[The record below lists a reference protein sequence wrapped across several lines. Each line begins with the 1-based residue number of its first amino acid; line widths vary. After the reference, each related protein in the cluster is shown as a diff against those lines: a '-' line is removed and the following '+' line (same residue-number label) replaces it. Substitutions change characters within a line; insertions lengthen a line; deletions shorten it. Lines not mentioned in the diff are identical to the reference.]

1 MKRILLG
8 AATTALLFAGCAQ
21 NELLDGGIVTPND
34 GKIYFSAT
42 SGVPTNTR
50 AAAGN
55 PINSTADLQK
65 IGTFKVAGFHNGTD
79 EYVGTAATPVTV
91 TWTNGTSWE
100 YSNEPYWPSTGTM
113 NFLAYA
119 NWGTGTANI
128 PLPTITGTGMT
139 ATVKIDEDATTAH
152 TDLLVAATYDATKE
166 VRTLLTFKHA
176 LTQIVFKSANLS
188 EDGKADALDVHI
200 GGIKIVN
207 VSETGKMTVSKAAA
221 DGKAQI
227 GWSAQTAQTAKRA
240 DYKVE
245 HIDATLTDVMRTATN
260 SFEVPR
266 VAPANQTKYNLYPRV
281 QNAAEPA
288 NNALMLIPQN
298 FDAWDANKGAK
309 ATETDQYGAYIE
321 IDAIIRKKGSNNQAE
336 WFCGTKGA
344 DADISKGS
352 YGKIYIPVSS
362 LNNEVA
368 RWEAGKRINYII
380 TFGDKNSGSGGGGYD
395 ENGDPILVPIKFRA
409 VVEDWVETNV
419 PLLTATFEATSSA
432 ITNKFIT
439 GYVNKM
445 LDDVKDAAA
454 PKVIKAKIDINGTVS
469 NEMGNVATDDVA
481 LTTSH
486 KFLDAT
492 TLANGQIY
500 SSKFRPGSTVTYD
513 LVGVGNNWNGKTT
526 ELEVPEGWEARTFQG
541 ANEANPDASTKPAI
555 AAGGTVTLGVAKTP
569 NPEANILVLTKVP
582 FSYDNYNSH
591 VDYIE
596 DNIGGVVLN
605 EKSLAANFNTT
616 IYVAG
621 PVVRTN
627 TVFSSDMLS
636 ELVATPNDAT
646 LTIDMTAVAA
656 GLTTPDKTITT
667 WCPAGWKAEV
677 EQTAGGTKTYFPGDP
692 IAISNTTSVKTIVFT
707 KASIATTHNY
717 VGLSSLKAWL
727 ENTSV
732 KANGEIFYYDNVDF
746 DVAIVLTGAPWDGI
760 TGVSD
765 NNTAVVKLKYP
776 LSAGKVTGTQA
787 DNTTT
792 GWTYDG
798 AGTLTYTKKP

>member
-79 EYVGTAATPVTV
+79 EYVGTAANPVTV

-176 LTQIVFKSANLS
+176 LTQIVFKAANLS
-188 EDGKADALDVHI
+188 VAGATDALDVHI

-207 VSETGKMTVSKAAA
+207 VSETGTMTVSKAA

-227 GWSAQTAQTAKRA
+227 GWAGQAPQTAQRV

-245 HIDATLTDVMRTATN
+245 SIDTDATADG
-260 SFEVPR
+260 SFVVPR
-266 VAPANQTKYNLYPRV
+266 VAPGDQTKYSLYPRV

-298 FDAWDANKGAK
+298 FTAWDANKGVS
-309 ATETDQYGAYIE
+309 ATDATQHGAYIA
-321 IDAIIRKKGSNNQAE
+321 IDAIIRKAGSDKQAE
-336 WFCGTKGA
+336 WFCGTKGNMPDLS
-344 DADISKGS
+344 DAT
-352 YGKIYIPVSS
+352 YGTIYIPVSS
-362 LNNEVA
+362 LGNEVA

-439 GYVNKM
+439 GYVNQM
-445 LDDVKDAAA
+445 LADVKDAAA
-454 PKVIKAKIDINGTVS
+454 PKVIKANIDINGTVS
-469 NEMGNVATDDVA
+469 NEMNTASDDAA
-481 LTTSH
+481 LSTSH
-486 KFLDAT
+486 NFLTA

-513 LVGVGNNWNGKTT
+513 LEGVTNWNGKTT
-526 ELEVPEGWEARTFQG
+526 ELTVPAGWEARTYQNG
-541 ANEANPDASTKPAI
+541 GVANPAPATNPAI
-555 AAGGTVTLGVAKTP
+555 AATGKVTLGVTAP
-569 NPEANILVLTKVP
+569 AANKLVLTKVP
-582 FSYDNYNSH
+582 TTYAVYNSH

-605 EKSLAANFNTT
+605 EKSLAATFATT

-621 PVVRTN
+621 PVVRAN
-627 TVFSSDMLS
+627 TAFSSDMLS
-636 ELVATPNDAT
+636 ELVATPNGAT
-646 LTIDMTAVAA
+646 LTINMAAVT
-656 GLTTPDKTITT
+656 GWTGNSITT
-667 WCPAGWKAEV
+667 WCPAGWMATV
-677 EQTAGGTKTYFPGDP
+677 QQAVDVLPGDGIRTYFPGDP

-746 DVAIVLTGAPWDGI
+746 DVAITLTGAPWKDI

-776 LSAGKVTGTQA
+776 LSAGKVTGTQV